1 MKIRFFSA
9 ILLFFLLLPGYSATV
24 GATVVT
30 LTDEERDWIAKHPV
44 LQVGNEL
51 DWPPFDFAENGE
63 PKGYSIDLINLIG
76 EKTGLEFEFVNG
88 YTWPEL
94 LEKFKAGEIDI
105 MPAIYMDEQR
115 KSYIAFTDS
124 YFSQPSVIVVREDRA
139 DIEKL
144 ADLAGKKLAVIA
156 GYSITQA
163 LAKSHPEIKRIPFKG
178 VVDAIKAVSLGEV
191 DAFIEILL
199 DCKGNNTNTVN
210 EGVYLAQGYGFNC
223 FDNTFDG
230 NPFDFGVAFRQG
242 FSYGMTLYDGQL
254 LAR

>member
-76 EKTGLEFEFVNG
+76 EKTGLKFEFVNG

-94 LEKFKAGEIDI
+94 LEKFKA
-105 MPAIYMDEQR
+105 R
-115 KSYIAFTDS
+115 
-124 YFSQPSVIVVREDRA
+124 R
-139 DIEKL
+139 
-144 ADLAGKKLAVIA
+144 
-156 GYSITQA
+156 
-163 LAKSHPEIKRIPFKG
+163 
-178 VVDAIKAVSLGEV
+178 
-191 DAFIEILL
+191 
-199 DCKGNNTNTVN
+199 DC
-210 EGVYLAQGYGFNC
+210 
-223 FDNTFDG
+223 
-230 NPFDFGVAFRQG
+230 
-242 FSYGMTLYDGQL
+242 
-254 LAR
+254 

>member
-51 DWPPFDFAENGE
+51 DWPPFDYAENGE

-76 EKTGLEFEFVNG
+76 EKTGLKFKFVNG

-94 LEKFKAGEIDI
+94 LEKFKAGEIDV

-115 KSYIAFTDS
+115 KSFIAFTES
-124 YFSQPSVIVVREDRA
+124 YFSQPSLSVAKENRSK
-139 DIEKL
+139 IEKL
-144 ADLAGKKLAVIA
+144 AD
-156 GYSITQA
+156 
-163 LAKSHPEIKRIPFKG
+163 
-178 VVDAIKAVSLGEV
+178 
-191 DAFIEILL
+191 
-199 DCKGNNTNTVN
+199 
-210 EGVYLAQGYGFNC
+210 
-223 FDNTFDG
+223 
-230 NPFDFGVAFRQG
+230 
-242 FSYGMTLYDGQL
+242 
-254 LAR
+254 